1 MTDTLIRA
9 STALAVLAVA
19 AIAAI
24 ISYQDAWEMV
34 LAHGESGFTD
44 RLLPCPVDGLILAA
58 SMVILDASRRDQHVP
73 PLAAWSLGFGM
84 AATVGANVAHG
95 LGHGPIGT
103 LVSACRRWPWLAL
116 VRVADAAHQAQ
127 PTRRRTRAIHGHSAS
142 ACAGIGPLRTSRAN
156 PGADGPGLAR
166 AGAVSAPSHVNSASI
181 VAK

>member
-9 STALAVLAVA
+9 STALAVLVVA

-58 SMVILDASRRDQHVP
+58 SMVILDASRRDRHVP

-95 LGHGPIGT
+95 LGHGPIGA

-116 VRVADAAHQAQ
+116 VRVADAAHKAQ
-127 PTRRRTRAIHGHSAS
+127 PARLRTRPSTATQHQPAPAS
-142 ACAGIGPLRTSRAN
+142 ARC
-156 PGADGPGLAR
+156 AR
-166 AGAVSAPSHVNSASI
+166 AAQTLEQTVRDWHERAQSARHLT
-181 VAK
+181 